1 MFLCLTVEQRGI
13 MVEPVTAAL
22 AGIALVQKSVSFIK
36 DNIQTCQ
43 DIGQI
48 IGHVENAMIGEQQV
62 IKARDK
68 KGADPFATE
77 NVAQEIIDAKLAREQ
92 LNEIRT
98 LVNYRFGPNTWQEIL
113 TERKR
118 RIDSKKQAIREER
131 ARKQKQMREIA
142 EIIKYGGIGIVSV
155 AFIGLVIY
163 IMMILAK
170 PANAIEVWGQEK
182 SEPFDEC
189 HDFKVD
195 VMICM
200 NEGAEATY
208 ARYGR
213 EYKGTL
219 PRSDM
224 YTMCRLK
231 KSEWFEKDMN
241 KRANDTSYKCTYQH
255 PQGLPDIQLTTGPR
269 FNCPRNIECKVRK

>member
-1 MFLCLTVEQRGI
+1 METTNLKLNVTNLKSIFPSGNGSSSIMGKSGSRFIPRPSGRGGTI
-13 MVEPVTAAL
+13 IPPE
-22 AGIALVQKSVSFIK
+22 GIK
-36 DNIQTCQ
+36 
-43 DIGQI
+43 
-48 IGHVENAMIGEQQV
+48 
-62 IKARDK
+62 R
-68 KGADPFATE
+68 
-77 NVAQEIIDAKLAREQ
+77 
-92 LNEIRT
+92 
-98 LVNYRFGPNTWQEIL
+98 
-113 TERKR
+113 RKR
-118 RIDSKKQAIREER
+118 RIDAKKQAIREER

-142 EIIKYGGIGIVSV
+142 EIIKYGGIGIVSI

-241 KRANDTSYKCTYQH
+241 KRANDPSYKCTYQH